1 MRIEISYN
9 DIYKMLNRNLPSNFG
24 VYYYQCE
31 RFRSPSMDI
40 PMQMQLQNFLACS
53 KFKYVVK
60 AIGMNED
67 ETKYKL
73 EVRKS

>member
-9 DIYKMLNRNLPSNFG
+9 DIYKMLNQNLPSNFG

-40 PMQMQLQNFLACS
+40 SVRMQLQNYLAGP
-53 KFKYVVK
+53 KFKYVVE

-67 ETKYKL
+67 ETQYKL